1 MNIAEAKQVL
11 IACRPGTD
19 DLRSSEAMA
28 ALELVQREPEL
39 RLWWEQQQEFHR
51 RAQQSFREMPVPAYL
66 RDRILARA
74 KIVKVSW
81 WQSRVLWSAAAAAL
95 IVIVAWI
102 ATQRPSQEENFATF
116 RSRVVRA
123 VLRQYRMDIV
133 TNDMAQ
139 IRRFLAERQAPADY
153 VLPPKL
159 NQLPVMGAGVVGW
172 RDRNAS
178 MVCLD
183 AGEKGTLFLFVVD
196 HASVPKAPKQREFA
210 PVSELNTISWTE
222 QGRAYVLAG
231 SVAKEWLET
240 IP

>member
-19 DLRSSEAMA
+19 DLRSSEAVA
-28 ALELVQREPEL
+28 ALELAQHEPEL
-39 RLWWEQQQEFHR
+39 RLWWEQQQKFHR
-51 RAQQSFREMPVPAYL
+51 RTQQSFREMPVPAHL

-74 KIVKVSW
+74 KIVEVSW
-81 WQSRVLWSAAAAAL
+81 WQSRILWSAAAAVIL
-95 IVIVAWI
+95 IVALI
-102 ATQRPSQEENFATF
+102 ATQQPSQEDTFVTF

-139 IRRFLAERQAPADY
+139 IRRFLGEHQAPADY

-159 NQLPVMGAGVVGW
+159 NQLPVMGAGVLGW

-183 AGEKGTLFLFVVD
+183 AGEKGPLFLFVVD
-196 HASVPKAPKQREFA
+196 RSSVPKAPQQREFA

-231 SVAKEWLET
+231 SVSKEWLET
-240 IP
+240 LP

>member
-39 RLWWEQQQEFHR
+39 QVWWEQQQEFHR
-51 RAQQSFREMPVPAYL
+51 RAKQSFREIPVPAHL
-66 RDRILARA
+66 RDRILTSA

-81 WQSRVLWSAAAAAL
+81 WQSRVLWSAAAAAVIL
-95 IVIVAWI
+95 IAGLL
-102 ATQRPSQEENFATF
+102 ATQQPSREETFETF
-116 RSRVVRA
+116 RFVVVRT

-133 TNDMAQ
+133 TNNMAP
-139 IRRFLAERQAPADY
+139 IRQFLTMHDAPSDY
-153 VLPPKL
+153 VLPPALK
-159 NQLPVMGAGVVGW
+159 QLPPMGAGVLGW
-172 RDRNAS
+172 RDRKVS

-183 AGEKGTLFLFVVD
+183 AAEKGPLFLFVVD
-196 HASVPKAPKQREFA
+196 RSSVAKAPDRHEFA
-210 PVSELNTISWTE
+210 QVSELNTISWTE
-222 QGRAYVLAG
+222 GGRAYVLAG
-231 SVAKEWLET
+231 SANKEWLEK